1 MRVFSILITS
11 LLLSCTEQSTV
22 DVSPSRESTYTPG
35 LVVEIEADYVFKQD
49 QYFEVKVFDNY
60 SSSEYSF
67 LFENLPSELNADS
80 SSGLISGISTSNGI
94 FNNIQAKVIQ
104 NNQIIASKKFSLG
117 FAGDPLKKYSWHLS
131 NTGQSTFTSGYAMAG
146 NDINVKNV
154 WARGNTGAG
163 VKIAISDS
171 GLEVNHDDLIE
182 NVLLSESRDYN
193 TEPPYLADPTPYDD
207 DGHGTS
213 VAGLISAMGW
223 NNIGGRGVASESQIA
238 GFQFLFSLQDSSILI
253 DQASGDF
260 DIFNYSYGDA
270 VLYDTLSDYYYT
282 AHLRHQVKNARNGLG
297 PIYIKAAGNEHEI
310 CEGKFCFPHN
320 ANYPYENELPYL
332 MVVGAFNAMGEKA
345 SYSNTGSNIWIVAPG
360 GEYGVF
366 DPAIIS
372 TDLPTCTR
380 GYSSVSS
387 SLVNDFEYGHSEN
400 INCHYTSAMNGTSA
414 STPIASGVVAL
425 MLAAN
430 QNLSWRDVKH
440 ILAVTSKK
448 IDSAQAKQYHP
459 QGYNLTG
466 HNYDNGWVT
475 NATGITFSN
484 SYGFGAIDAD
494 EATKMAQSFESLPDF
509 FETNVDFDNPLYEK
523 SNLKLIIPDRDANG
537 VSSKININQEGIAE
551 VVTIAID
558 VKHELSGQI
567 GVELTS
573 PSGTKSILANIN
585 NSFLLSDD
593 ADLEGQRLTSNAF
606 YGESMK
612 GDWTIK
618 LIDGRIGEQGQLM
631 GWKINILSH

>member
-117 FAGDPLKKYSWHLS
+117 FVGDPLKKYSWHLS